1 MRAALIAAILFA
13 GLLNCAYSAPQP
25 QPDEDTEAVL
35 QELQTVLEQGGAP
48 TPAPIQF
55 LCKKSGTA
63 EAQFLASAYAAYKLG
78 NAAYNAYKMWDD
90 EQARDQWITRKH
102 VGTALKVANAAHRA
116 WNDEQRA
123 RDQWLTR
130 KHVGTALK
138 VANAAHRAWN
148 DQEARDQWLT
158 RKHVGTALK
167 VANAVH
173 KAWND
178 QQARDQWLT
187 RKHVGTALKVANAAH
202 RAWNDQEARD
212 QWFNRKN
219 IGKAL
224 KVANAAH
231 RAWNNQQLADA
242 QGADQELADAQGSPA
257 IVNFS
262 CTPVKVN
269 SNGEVTFLDL
279 E

>member
-1 MRAALIAAILFA
+1 MRTALIAVALFV
-13 GLLNCAYSAPQP
+13 GLINCAYSAPQP
-25 QPDEDTEAVL
+25 QPEENTEAVL
-35 QELQTVLEQGGAP
+35 QELQSVLEQGGAS
-48 TPAPIQF
+48 TPAPTQF
-55 LCKKSGTA
+55 LCTKSGSA
-63 EAQFLASAYAAYKLG
+63 EA
-78 NAAYNAYKMWDD
+78 
-90 EQARDQWITRKH
+90 E
-102 VGTALKVANAAHRA
+102 
-116 WNDEQRA
+116 
-123 RDQWLTR
+123 WLTR

-138 VANAAHRAWN
+138 IANAAHR
-148 DQEARDQWLT
+148 
-158 RKHVGTALK
+158 
-167 VANAVH
+167 
-173 KAWND
+173 AWND

-202 RAWNDQEARD
+202 RAWNDQQARD
-212 QWFNRKN
+212 QWLTRKHVGTALKVAN
-219 IGKAL
+219 AAHRAWNDQQARDQWLTRKHVGTAL

-242 QGADQELADAQGSPA
+242 QGADQELADDQGTAA

>member
-1 MRAALIAAILFA
+1 MRTALIAVALFV
-13 GLLNCAYSAPQP
+13 GLINCAYSAPQP
-25 QPDEDTEAVL
+25 QPEENTEAVL
-35 QELQTVLEQGGAP
+35 QELQSVLEQGGAS
-48 TPAPIQF
+48 TPAPTQF
-55 LCKKSGTA
+55 LCTKSGSA
-63 EAQFLASAYAAYKLG
+63 EA
-78 NAAYNAYKMWDD
+78 
-90 EQARDQWITRKH
+90 E
-102 VGTALKVANAAHRA
+102 
-116 WNDEQRA
+116 
-123 RDQWLTR
+123 WLTR

-138 VANAAHRAWN
+138 IANAAHR
-148 DQEARDQWLT
+148 
-158 RKHVGTALK
+158 
-167 VANAVH
+167 
-173 KAWND
+173 AWND

-202 RAWNDQEARD
+202 RAWNDQQARD
-212 QWFNRKN
+212 QWLTRKHV
-219 IGKAL
+219 GTAL

-242 QGADQELADAQGSPA
+242 QGADQELADDQGTAA

>member
-102 VGTALKVANAAHRA
+102 VGTALKIANAAHRA

-123 RDQWLTR
+123 RS
-130 KHVGTALK
+130 
-138 VANAAHRAWN
+138 
-148 DQEARDQWLT
+148 QWLT

-202 RAWNDQEARD
+202 RAWNDEQRARD
-212 QWFNRKN
+212 QWFNRRN

-231 RAWNNQQLADA
+231 KAWNNQQLADA
-242 QGADQELADAQGSPA
+242 QGADQELIDAQGASA

-262 CTPVKVN
+262 CTPVKVS